1 MAYYDDQVTALRQVL
16 EMYGGGGDL
25 GTQIA
30 QLYAQMQRSPGH
42 LAGKASARRVGQ
54 GVYRRTA
61 SGVKRMGGAGSSGMA
76 NASMSLG
83 RSAGAMYGLN
93 QDASLLPLVAQLI
106 GQDRGQ
112 ARQGASYAGQS
123 LRFKDPNMPGFW
135 ERMGG
140 NLLGA
145 AGAVL
150 PMMFPPAGAAM
161 AGVKAIGGRGAASKN
176 TSRINYDTYTGRG
189 FKPGYRGV

>member
-1 MAYYDDQVTALRQVL
+1 MAYYDKQMTALRQVL

-30 QLYAQMQRSPGH
+30 QLYEQMQRSQGH
-42 LAGKASARRVGQ
+42 RAGKASARRVGQ

-61 SGVKRMGGAGSSGMA
+61 GGVQRMGGGNSGGIA

-83 RSAGAMYGLN
+83 RSAGAMYGLQ
-93 QDASLLPLVAQLI
+93 QDASLLPLIAQLI

-123 LRFKDPNMPGFW
+123 LRFKDPNAPSFW

-140 NLLGA
+140 YALGA

-150 PMMFPPAGAAM
+150 PM
-161 AGVKAIGGRGAASKN
+161 V
-176 TSRINYDTYTGRG
+176 
-189 FKPGYRGV
+189 KPGYRGV